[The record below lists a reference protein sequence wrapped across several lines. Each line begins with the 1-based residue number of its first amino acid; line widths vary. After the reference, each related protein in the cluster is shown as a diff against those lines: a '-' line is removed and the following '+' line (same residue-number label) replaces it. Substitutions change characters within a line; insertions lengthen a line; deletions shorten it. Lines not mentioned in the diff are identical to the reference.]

1 MIYQFITMSCGDLC
15 LTLLDDFIVKLDDFV
30 VIKTNHMIVMLIRGQ
45 LENRV
50 TTLEVMPDHQA
61 GSLELGQHPIDGREA
76 HIVSV
81 LEKRPI
87 DILGTHV
94 MLAAFHGLQHLQDLD
109 SRQRYLQARLA
120 QFMVL
125 SRHDLLAALFARSNQ
140 VRYDCRPG
148 HDNCSESLMQKFL
161 WLILAFC
168 LAACAEFPGVYRI
181 DIQQGNI
188 VTQDALKQLKA
199 GMTTRQVRFVLGSP
213 LIKDT
218 FDTQRWTYIYSM
230 QRGGEDR
237 KQESLTLLFDESERL
252 LSWSG
257 DMLTA
262 QVSEQ

>member
-1 MIYQFITMSCGDLC
+1 
-15 LTLLDDFIVKLDDFV
+15 
-30 VIKTNHMIVMLIRGQ
+30 
-45 LENRV
+45 
-50 TTLEVMPDHQA
+50 
-61 GSLELGQHPIDGREA
+61 
-76 HIVSV
+76 
-81 LEKRPI
+81 
-87 DILGTHV
+87 
-94 MLAAFHGLQHLQDLD
+94 
-109 SRQRYLQARLA
+109 
-120 QFMVL
+120 
-125 SRHDLLAALFARSNQ
+125 
-140 VRYDCRPG
+140 
-148 HDNCSESLMQKFL
+148 MQKFL

-188 VTQDALKQLKA
+188 VTQDALKQLKP
-199 GMTTRQVRFVLGSP
+199 GMTMRQVRFVLGSP

>member
-50 TTLEVMPDHQA
+50 TTLEVMPDNQT
-61 GSLELGQHPIDGREA
+61 GSLELGQYPIDGSQA
-76 HIVSV
+76 HIVPM
-81 LEKRPI
+81 LEKRPV

-94 MLAAFHGLQHLQDLD
+94 VLAAFHGLQHLQDLD
-109 SRQRYLQARLA
+109 SRQRDLQARLA

-125 SRHDLLAALFARSNQ
+125 SRHDLLAVLFARSNQ
-140 VRYDCRPG
+140 VRYDYRPG
-148 HDNCSESLMQKFL
+148 YDNCSESLMQKFL
-161 WLILAFC
+161 WLILALC
-168 LAACAEFPGVYRI
+168 LTACAEFPGVYQI

-199 GMTTRQVRFVLGSP
+199 RMTTRQVRFLLGTP

-218 FDTQRWTYIYSM
+218 FNSRRWTYIYSM

-252 LSWSG
+252 QSWTG
-257 DMLTA
+257 GMLTA
-262 QVSEQ
+262 QVSDQ